1 MTVHLAPRG
10 PVRTAER
17 APGPDL
23 ARGFMLVLI
32 ALANTAWYL
41 WAAEPGTTSIHP
53 AEGSALDRIVQA
65 VLITTVDMRVYPM
78 FAFLFGYG
86 LVQIYRRQTAAG
98 ATDRAARRL
107 LRRRNLWLLAF
118 GSVHAALLWMGDVL
132 GAYGFA
138 GLIMVAI
145 FFRRQDKTLRIWAT
159 VLIAVSGVVLLMSIM
174 GAVFVAGQPAPETAT
189 PNFLEMSRVS
199 LADPSYLSS
208 LVNRLLFWPVLV
220 IGQGLITG
228 VIPIVLL
235 LAFWAARHQIL
246 ERPGDHLPLLRRT
259 AIIGIAIG
267 WIGGVP
273 HALYH
278 VGLWAVPDHASWV
291 FNSSQPVTGLF
302 AGVGYV
308 AVFGLIGHR
317 VTAGPSASR
326 AGLTGVLTA
335 VGRRSLSCY
344 LAQSLICAPLL
355 SAWGLGLGA
364 RMGSAGMAGF
374 AIAVWAV
381 IAAGAWLLE
390 RQGRPGPAEW
400 LLRRL
405 IYGAGRPP
413 VN

>member
-1 MTVHLAPRG
+1 MTVQVASRG

-32 ALANTAWYL
+32 VLANTAWYL
-41 WAAEPGTTSIHP
+41 WALEPGSTIIHP
-53 AEGSALDRIVQA
+53 VEGSALDRFVQA
-65 VLITTVDMRVYPM
+65 VLIIAVDMRVYPM

-86 LVQIYRRQTAAG
+86 LVQIYRRQTDAG
-98 ATDRAARRL
+98 ATDRSARRV
-107 LRRRNLWLLAF
+107 LRRRNLWLLLF
-118 GSVHAALLWMGDVL
+118 GLVHAGLLWMGDVL

-145 FFRRQDKTLRIWAT
+145 FFRRRDKTLRIWAT
-159 VLIAVSGVVLLMSIM
+159 VLIALACLVMLLSIV
-174 GAVFVAGQPAPETAT
+174 GAVFVAGQPAPATAT
-189 PNFLEMSRVS
+189 PNFLEMSRAS
-199 LADPSYLSS
+199 LADPSYVSS
-208 LVNRLLFWPVLV
+208 MVNRLLFWPVLV
-220 IGQGLITG
+220 LAQGLITG

-235 LAFWAARHQIL
+235 LAFWAARQQVL
-246 ERPGDHLPLLRRT
+246 ERPGEHLPLLRRT

-278 VGLWAVPDHASWV
+278 VGLIPVPDHAAWV
-291 FNSSQPVTGLF
+291 FNSTQPITGLF

-317 VTAGPSASR
+317 VAAQPAAAHT
-326 AGLTGVLTA
+326 GLTGVVTA

-344 LAQSLICAPLL
+344 LAQSVICAPLL

-364 RMGSAGMAGF
+364 RMGSATMAGF
-374 AIAVWAV
+374 AIVVWIV
-381 IAAGAWLLE
+381 IAVGAWLLE
-390 RQGRPGPAEW
+390 RQQRPGPAEW

-405 IYGAGRPP
+405 IYGPRTT
-413 VN
+413 